1 MVQNSGK
8 GRTDK
13 RHGASREKAAMRGRQ
28 PARNHSKDNA
38 MTRNMRCL
46 RGNRG
51 RRQAV
56 MRFPYPGKGWAEK
69 RHDASREK
77 GTMRGPPETIRW
89 TMPKSEPCGACA
101 AIAGAGKPPC
111 GFLTVAKDGLYRAL
125 MLRAKRAQCAA
136 RPKPS

>member
-13 RHGASREKAAMRGRQ
+13 RRGASREKAAMRGRQPARKHSKDNAMTRNMRCLRGNRGRRQAVMRFPYSGKGWAEKRLDASREKAAMCGRQ

-51 RRQAV
+51 RRQAA
-56 MRFPYPGKGWAEK
+56 MRFPYGWWRK
-69 RHDASREK
+69 
-77 GTMRGPPETIRW
+77 
-89 TMPKSEPCGACA
+89 
-101 AIAGAGKPPC
+101 AGLFGS
-111 GFLTVAKDGLYRAL
+111 LEI
-125 MLRAKRAQCAA
+125 
-136 RPKPS
+136 

>member
-28 PARNHSKDNA
+28 LARNYSKDNA

-51 RRQAV
+51 RRQAA
-56 MRFPYPGKGWAEK
+56 MRFPYGWWRK
-69 RHDASREK
+69 
-77 GTMRGPPETIRW
+77 
-89 TMPKSEPCGACA
+89 
-101 AIAGAGKPPC
+101 AGLFGS
-111 GFLTVAKDGLYRAL
+111 LEI
-125 MLRAKRAQCAA
+125 
-136 RPKPS
+136 